1 MAGIGTFVMLGIVI
15 GSICVSMYLFLDTQ
29 TVTITGEPGNQITVG
44 NIKFD
49 IMHVGN
55 YENLE
60 KTEEYKEFAETQAA
74 KGLATSEMAEGV
86 YFQIQITAH
95 NIGTETVR
103 FTGGQFYLFDINQ
116 EKYDAIFIGY
126 AGSDI
131 IEELSRVDLLPGSS
145 VTVTTQFDIPY
156 DDQMKYTVGIIPNKF
171 GLQDSQERG
180 FICMQ
185 NCWWKSLVYDII
197 CQKAN

>member
-1 MAGIGTFVMLGIVI
+1 MAGIGTFIMLGIVV
-15 GSICVSMYLFLDTQ
+15 GSICISLSLFLDGRL
-29 TVTITGEPGNQITVG
+29 VDITEESGDSVIVNNVEF
-44 NIKFD
+44 NISY
-49 IMHVGN
+49 IGN
-55 YENLE
+55 YESLE
-60 KTEEYKEFAETQAA
+60 KTEEYKEFEKTQVI
-74 KGLATSEMAEGV
+74 KGLATSEIAEGV

-126 AGSDI
+126 AGSYI

-156 DDQMKYTVGIIPNKF
+156 DEEMKYTVGILPDRF
-171 GLQDSQERG
+171 GLQESEERG
-180 FICMQ
+180 FVCIK
-185 NCWWKSLVYDII
+185 NC
-197 CQKAN
+197 

>member
-1 MAGIGTFVMLGIVI
+1 MAGIGTFIMLGIVV
-15 GSICVSMYLFLDTQ
+15 GSICISLSLFLDERLVDITEESGDSV
-29 TVTITGEPGNQITVG
+29 TVNNVEF
-44 NIKFD
+44 NIRY
-49 IMHVGN
+49 IGN
-55 YENLE
+55 YESLE
-60 KTEEYKEFAETQAA
+60 KTEEYKELEKTQVI
-74 KGLATSEMAEGV
+74 KGLATSEIAEGV

-156 DDQMKYTVGIIPNKF
+156 DEEMKYTVGILPDRF
-171 GLQDSQERG
+171 GLQESQERG
-180 FICMQ
+180 FVCIK
-185 NCWWKSLVYDII
+185 NC
-197 CQKAN
+197 

>member
-1 MAGIGTFVMLGIVI
+1 MAGIGTFIMLGIVI

-44 NIKFD
+44 NVKFD
-49 IMHVGN
+49 ITHVGN

-60 KTEEYKEFAETQAA
+60 KTEEYKEYAETQAA
-74 KGLATSEMAEGV
+74 KGLATSETAEGV

-95 NIGTETVR
+95 NIGAETVR

-131 IEELSRVDLLPGSS
+131 IEELSRVDLLPGSY

-156 DDQMKYTVGIIPNKF
+156 DEEMKYTVGILPDRF
-171 GLQDSQERG
+171 GLQESQERG
-180 FICMQ
+180 FVCIK
-185 NCWWKSLVYDII
+185 NC
-197 CQKAN
+197 

>member
-1 MAGIGTFVMLGIVI
+1 MAGIGTFIMLGIVV
-15 GSICVSMYLFLDTQ
+15 GSICISLSLFLDERLIDITEESGDAV
-29 TVTITGEPGNQITVG
+29 TVNNVEF
-44 NIKFD
+44 NISY
-49 IMHVGN
+49 IGN
-55 YENLE
+55 YESLE
-60 KTEEYKEFAETQAA
+60 KTEEYKELEKPQVV
-74 KGLATSEMAEGV
+74 KGLATSEIAEGV

-95 NIGTETVR
+95 NIGAETVR

-156 DDQMKYTVGIIPNKF
+156 DEEMKYTVGILPDRF
-171 GLQDSQERG
+171 GLQESEERG
-180 FICMQ
+180 FVCIK
-185 NCWWKSLVYDII
+185 NC
-197 CQKAN
+197 

>member
-1 MAGIGTFVMLGIVI
+1 MAGIGTFIMLGIVV
-15 GSICVSMYLFLDTQ
+15 GSICISLSLFLDERLIDITEESGDVV
-29 TVTITGEPGNQITVG
+29 TVNNVEF
-44 NIKFD
+44 NISY
-49 IMHVGN
+49 IGN
-55 YENLE
+55 YESLE
-60 KTEEYKEFAETQAA
+60 KTEEYKELEKTQVV
-74 KGLATSEMAEGV
+74 KGLATSEIAEEV

-131 IEELSRVDLLPGSS
+131 IEELSMVDLLPGSS

-156 DDQMKYTVGIIPNKF
+156 DEEMKYTVGILPDRF
-171 GLQDSQERG
+171 GLQESEERG
-180 FICMQ
+180 FVCIK
-185 NCWWKSLVYDII
+185 NC
-197 CQKAN
+197 

>member
-1 MAGIGTFVMLGIVI
+1 MAGIGTFIMLGIVI
-15 GSICVSMYLFLDTQ
+15 GSISISLYLFLDEQLVDITEESGDSV
-29 TVTITGEPGNQITVG
+29 TVNNVEF
-44 NIKFD
+44 NISY
-49 IMHVGN
+49 IGN
-55 YENLE
+55 YESLE
-60 KTEEYKEFAETQAA
+60 KTEEYKELEKTQVV
-74 KGLATSEMAEGV
+74 KGLATSEIAEEV

-131 IEELSRVDLLPGSS
+131 IEELSMVDLLPGSS

-156 DDQMKYTVGIIPNKF
+156 DEEMKYTVGILPDRF
-171 GLQDSQERG
+171 GLQDSEERG
-180 FICMQ
+180 FVCIK
-185 NCWWKSLVYDII
+185 NC
-197 CQKAN
+197 